1 MKKQL
6 YTAMLLAGLS
16 GSVSVHAQQD
26 AHFTQYM
33 FNQMYFNPAAT
44 GIEQGFR
51 GNLLYR
57 NQWTGYQG
65 LDGPGGAP
73 KNILFTG
80 ALPIMEA
87 NTGVGIVINNDQ
99 IGPLND
105 LNVSINGAYHYKI
118 GPGKLSAGLSIGLY
132 GRTMKDIYRPN
143 NTSDP
148 VYLDLK
154 NAAGVAEIVPDLG
167 FGLYYSADKFF
178 GGISSRHL
186 NEAKFEYE
194 TAKSQMSRHYYI
206 MGGYNIEVNP
216 DIMVTPTF
224 NLKSDSKQTQFELSA
239 MARFNNQFLAGL
251 AYREGDAV
259 SALLGLTALQNKLRI
274 TYSIDL
280 TVPATEAKKPTSH
293 EIMASYFVPMV
304 MRGPKPIIRTPRY
317 RK

>member
-6 YTAMLLAGLS
+6 YAAIFIAGIA
-16 GSVSVHAQQD
+16 GATRVSAQQD

-33 FNQMYFNPAAT
+33 FNQMYYNPAAT

-65 LDGPGGAP
+65 LDGNGGAP
-73 KNILFTG
+73 QNILFTG
-80 ALPIMEA
+80 ALPILEA

-99 IGPLND
+99 VALLND
-105 LNVSINGAYHYKI
+105 LNVSVNAAYHYKL
-118 GPGKLSAGLSIGLY
+118 GPGKLSGGLSIGMQ
-132 GRTMKDIYRPN
+132 GRSTKTGYRVN
-143 NTSDP
+143 NTDDK
-148 VYLDLK
+148 VYQAIEK
-154 NAAGVAEIVPDLG
+154 ASGEIVPDLG
-167 FGLYYSADKFF
+167 FGLYYSSDKFF

-186 NEAKFEYE
+186 NEAKFEN
-194 TAKSQMSRHYYI
+194 TLSQMSRHYYV
-206 MGGYNIEVNP
+206 MGGYNLEINP
-216 DIMVTPTF
+216 DLMITPTF
-224 NLKSDSKQTQFELSA
+224 NLKSDSKQYQFELSA
-239 MARFNNQFLAGL
+239 LARLNNQFLAGL
-251 AYREGDAV
+251 AYRQGDAV

-274 TYSIDL
+274 TYSLDL

>member
-6 YTAMLLAGLS
+6 CTAIFLAAVFGATR
-16 GSVSVHAQQD
+16 VSAQQD

-51 GNLLYR
+51 GGLLYR
-57 NQWTGYQG
+57 SQWTGYQG
-65 LDGPGGAP
+65 LDGSGGAP
-73 KNILFTG
+73 QNILFTG
-80 ALPIMEA
+80 SLPILEA
-87 NTGVGIVINNDQ
+87 NTGVGIVVHNDQ
-99 IGPLND
+99 IALVND
-105 LNVSINGAYHYKI
+105 LNVSVNAAYHYKL
-118 GPGKLSAGLSIGLY
+118 GPGRLSGGLSIGMQ
-132 GRTMKDIYRPN
+132 GRSTKTGYRVN
-143 NTSDP
+143 NTDDK
-148 VYLDLK
+148 VYQAIEK
-154 NAAGVAEIVPDLG
+154 ASGEIVPDLG
-167 FGLYYSADKFF
+167 FGLYYSSDKFF

-186 NEAKFEYE
+186 NEARFEN
-194 TAKSQMSRHYYI
+194 TLSQMNRHFYV

-216 DIMVTPTF
+216 DLMITPTF
-224 NLKSDSKQTQFELSA
+224 NLKSDSKQYQFELSA
-239 MARFNNQFLAGL
+239 LARFNNQFLAGL

-274 TYSIDL
+274 TYSLDL
-280 TVPATEAKKPTSH
+280 TVPATEAKRPTSH